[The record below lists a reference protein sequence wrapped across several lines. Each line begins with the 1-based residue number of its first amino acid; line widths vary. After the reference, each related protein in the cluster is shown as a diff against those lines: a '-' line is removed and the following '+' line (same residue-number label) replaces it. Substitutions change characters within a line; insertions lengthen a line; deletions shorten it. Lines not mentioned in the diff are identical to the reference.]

1 MKTVPMCLLF
11 LAQPP
16 IFLAQPPIFL
26 AQPPIF
32 LAQPPIFLAQPPVF
46 LSQSFDI
53 IKIEC
58 SHALH
63 AKCLNALRGTSTGII
78 TRAETPCFNE
88 FNEKH

>member
-1 MKTVPMCLLF
+1 

-32 LAQPPIFLAQPPVF
+32 FAQPPIFLA
-46 LSQSFDI
+46 QSFDI

-58 SHALH
+58 SHALLY
-63 AKCLNALRGTSTGII
+63 AKCLNALQKK
-78 TRAETPCFNE
+78 A
-88 FNEKH
+88 